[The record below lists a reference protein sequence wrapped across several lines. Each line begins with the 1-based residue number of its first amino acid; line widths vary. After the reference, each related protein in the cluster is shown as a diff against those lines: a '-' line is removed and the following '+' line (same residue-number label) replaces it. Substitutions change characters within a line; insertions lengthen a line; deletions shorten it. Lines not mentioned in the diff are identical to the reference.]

1 MILKLD
7 FVSSLQQILK
17 LNVVIIII
25 IIILFIYIYIY
36 ICAKGHKICVMF
48 EIK

>member
-7 FVSSLQQILK
+7 FVSSLQQIFK
-17 LNVVIIII
+17 LNNVIIII
-25 IIILFIYIYIY
+25 IIILYIY